1 MNADKG
7 NVPLTGGAAGPG
19 GFQELDQRVFVAV
32 RTKGHPR
39 PLELAVMAFSMAG
52 NWGLLWLAMGAVL
65 WLSGAVEV
73 AGVFLLMPLFIY
85 VSLLVNFIIKLNL
98 KRERPMHEE
107 AALKPLVGVPSSYS
121 FPSSHA
127 AMSLAA
133 AVFMTHFRPD
143 LWLLFYG
150 LALVMS
156 WTRVYVGLHYPSD
169 VLAGMA
175 VGWVTSLAFMWLV
188 LAWA

>member
-7 NVPLTGGAAGPG
+7 NMPLAGGTAGPG
-19 GFQELDQRVFVAV
+19 GFQELDRRVFVAL

-39 PLELAVMAFSMAG
+39 PLELAVMGFSMAG
-52 NWGLLWLAMGAVL
+52 NWGLLWLVVGAAL
-65 WLSGAVEV
+65 WRSNAVAV

-85 VSLLVNFIIKLNL
+85 LTLLVNFIIKLNL
-98 KRERPMHEE
+98 KRSRPASGE
-107 AALKPLVGVPSSYS
+107 AALKPLVGMPLSYS

-127 AMSLAA
+127 AMSFAA

-143 LWLLFYG
+143 LWPLFYG

-156 WTRVYVGLHYPSD
+156 WTRVYVGVHYPSD

-175 VGWVTSLAFMWLV
+175 VGWITGMAFMWLV